1 VGCSVLKCVA
11 TWWPGMLQCQ
21 CVVVRVAGY
30 VEGCIAA
37 GAWPCVDLRLANL
50 LIVRCRVF

>member
-1 VGCSVLKCVA
+1 
-11 TWWPGMLQCQ
+11 MLQCQ